1 LAKHEKS
8 GGLAPANLRTFETD
22 VEAEDFFDA
31 ALDLAG
37 LEVEVVGDFDVVEV
51 DGGVEAAF
59 GEDVNE
65 DGEGNGVV
73 KELVFR
79 IDVGATGDGV
89 ADDDGHHLSLDEIDN
104 GLHDFRMFDLVAIQ
118 AANQILTGV
127 ADDFAGNRESAE
139 EVVGAGVEFEGALV
153 FELANDVF
161 LDQFEGRLGVDEVV
175 VEDFFEGDEGVVGFL
190 FEDFVAIAGEAGVEV
205 GGAFFPEFAE
215 AGAADFLI
223 VFKDFLA
230 AFELAGDAFAFI
242 DEQHHD
248 VEDGLF
254 EVGGVGGVGEI
265 AAEAHHF
272 VEEHFEALD
281 LNFGARE
288 AVEDGAVLLFWFE
301 EFADEDADDFA
312 VADHATLGLEF
323 LGFGGVEEG
332 ADDDGVSG
340 DAPEFANEVSVGA
353 FAGAGGAAEEDEFF
367 GEAEVFATVFGF
379 EFFPDVIEDELGIF
393 DFQVGRGGGFGRGVW
408 GDGLHGEGKGIG
420 KLMGMSNAQ
429 SGDWRLE
436 IGDWRR
442 V

>member
-1 LAKHEKS
+1 ML
-8 GGLAPANLRTFETD
+8 
-22 VEAEDFFDA
+22 DF
-31 ALDLAG
+31 
-37 LEVEVVGDFDVVEV
+37 
-51 DGGVEAAF
+51 
-59 GEDVNE
+59 
-65 DGEGNGVV
+65 
-73 KELVFR
+73 
-79 IDVGATGDGV
+79 
-89 ADDDGHHLSLDEIDN
+89 
-104 GLHDFRMFDLVAIQ
+104 VAIQ

-127 ADDFAGNRESAE
+127 ADDFAGDRESAE
-139 EVVGAGVEFEGALV
+139 EIVGAGVEFEGALV

-175 VEDFFEGDEGVVGFL
+175 VEDFLEGDEGVVGLL

-205 GGAFFPEFAE
+205 GGAFFPEFTE
-215 AGAADFLI
+215 AGAANFLI
-223 VFKDFLA
+223 VFEDFLA

-242 DEQHHD
+242 DEEHHD

-281 LNFGARE
+281 LDFGARE
-288 AVEDGAVLLFWFE
+288 AVEDGAVLLFGFE

-312 VADHATLGLEF
+312 VADHAALGFEF

-340 DAPEFANEVSVGA
+340 DAAEFADEVGVGA
-353 FAGAGGAAEEDEFF
+353 FAGAGGTAEEDEFF
-367 GEAEVFATVFGF
+367 GEAEVFATVVGF
-379 EFFPDVIEDELGIF
+379 EFFPDVVEDELGIF
-393 DFQVGRGGGFGRGVW
+393 DFQVGRGGWLGRGVW

-429 SGDWRLE
+429 N
-436 IGDWRR
+436 GDWRR